1 MIEPVYPKE
10 DPEYRKRVLQN
21 FYNKVKNTDWGKDD
35 IRTSTPSRGRKPAPA
50 KERIESRPRTAGEKS
65 ASQQGYNWF
74 DKWTKK

>member
-21 FYNKVKNTDWGKDD
+21 FYNKVKNTDWGKDE
-35 IRTSTPSRGRKPAPA
+35 IKTSAPRGRKPAPPP
-50 KERIESRPRTAGEKS
+50 KPMVDMEKQRNKNM
-65 ASQQGYNWF
+65 AQKYDWF